1 MAFVCLENQL
11 LSLSSSVADCT
22 PNNLLFPVYPVNIS
36 WAIRPGGLVSQVQN
50 TFIFEGEG
58 GTRCFISDGVC
69 FLLHHIRKQSG
80 NKSGCYMGRS
90 EWLGSSLI
98 TSCTHLLYRN
108 GFDTRTSPYT
118 VLESIDN
125 FGLYLGLSYLMT
137 CRLSLF
143 VSVSFHQMELSIFA
157 KIKGSYLQK
166 QSILCFSQI
175 NFIESVVL
183 KNFYMLDFP
192 GGSVVKKKK
201 NPPANAGDIG

>member
-1 MAFVCLENQL
+1 MGFSSCHPWALSCSMAHGIFLDQGSNPCLLDWQANSLPLSHQENPHMAFKLFLSVNSSTSFKKNGICLENQS

-36 WAIRPGGLVSQVQN
+36 WAVRPGGLVSQVQK

-80 NKSGCYMGRS
+80 NKSGNKSGCYMGRS

-108 GFDTRTSPYT
+108 GSDTRTSPYT

-143 VSVSFHQMELSIFA
+143 
-157 KIKGSYLQK
+157 
-166 QSILCFSQI
+166 C
-175 NFIESVVL
+175 
-183 KNFYMLDFP
+183 
-192 GGSVVKKKK
+192 
-201 NPPANAGDIG
+201 